1 MLLLMVDGFLPLC
14 LNCLHLPR
22 RVFHRDWSLV
32 ALGHLSLAFDHSI
45 GGRVSILDR

>member
-1 MLLLMVDGFLPLC
+1 MALLPLC

-22 RVFHRDWSLV
+22 RAFHRGWSLV
-32 ALGHLSLAFDHSI
+32 ALGHLSLTVDHSI